1 MSTNLADILI
11 EREANGLSSDQFV
24 DDLGIYFDE
33 NDMKDRAKLAEYA
46 LARVRVHSP
55 AVYKIGDLLFHEHE
69 LMRKGDAIQIASL
82 VNAPHLRITKEIAV
96 WIYDKLFSSA
106 PQLGDERIIVSSDYI
121 YDKPS
126 GKLIEIS
133 KAAGSFVTQNDK
145 ETKRILE
152 KRECLRK

>member
-11 EREANGLSSDQFV
+11 EREVNGLSNDRSV

-33 NDMKDRAKLAEYA
+33 DDMKDRAKLAEYA
-46 LARVRVHSP
+46 LARVRAYSP

-106 PQLGDERIIVSSDYI
+106 PQLSDECIVVSPDYI

-133 KAAGSFVTQNDK
+133 KVAGSFVTQNDK
-145 ETKRILE
+145 ETKQILE
-152 KRECLRK
+152 KRECSKK